1 MDEPS
6 LSSFALKD
14 DLSKTIKMQQCQ
26 KKADFFF
33 FFLSFFFFFFFFC
46 LNVLGPNVPRKWTLD
61 IAQGN
66 MLHQLSL
73 L

>member
-14 DLSKTIKMQQCQ
+14 YLSKTIKMQQCQ

-33 FFLSFFFFFFFFC
+33 FFLSFFFFFC
-46 LNVLGPNVPRKWTLD
+46 LNLLGPNVPRKWTLD